1 MTVST
6 IFSQLMTF
14 ATKLSVIVDHNKPK
28 SPMKVSG
35 HCVPRAELG
44 ATYFSCTGSVLEWLL
59 ITFGHTPTA

>member
-1 MTVST
+1 
-6 IFSQLMTF
+6 MTF